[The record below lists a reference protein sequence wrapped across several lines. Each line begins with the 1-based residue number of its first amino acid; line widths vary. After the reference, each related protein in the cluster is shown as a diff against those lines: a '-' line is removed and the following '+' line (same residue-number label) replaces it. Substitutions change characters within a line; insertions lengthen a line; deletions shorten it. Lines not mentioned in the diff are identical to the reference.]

1 MLFSVLYL
9 CKLNISG
16 FLTVTLMRQ
25 ISFFSNFQDA
35 TDKDERKFQVHSTK
49 TKYYHMTNSYFSTQI
64 SHNQAVCSLF
74 ILISSFIACQPSCL
88 NLFCIFM
95 MHKTAQHRPLK
106 TTQMQVQLLLPTLKV
121 ATESSPAVTASS
133 STQEKAVLM
142 MMLIQMV

>member
-1 MLFSVLYL
+1 MLFSVLCL
-9 CKLNISG
+9 CKLNIFWS
-16 FLTVTLMRQ
+16 LSVTLMRQ

-35 TDKDERKFQVHSTK
+35 TDKHERKFQVRFAQ
-49 TKYYHMTNSYFSTQI
+49 TKYYHMTNSYFSPQI
-64 SHNQAVCSLF
+64 SHNQAVCSSF

-106 TTQMQVQLLLPTLKV
+106 TTQMQVQRLLPTLKV
-121 ATESSPAVTASS
+121 ATESSPTVIASS